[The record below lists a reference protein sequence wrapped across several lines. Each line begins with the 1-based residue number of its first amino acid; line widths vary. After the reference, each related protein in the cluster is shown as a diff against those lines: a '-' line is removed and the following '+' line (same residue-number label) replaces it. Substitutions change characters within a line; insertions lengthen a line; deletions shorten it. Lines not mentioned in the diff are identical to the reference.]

1 MYLLRDLLNTIP
13 FVILLAVCS
22 CTSPTPC
29 KCKLYSYYSENEKKC
44 NDLAIKLG
52 YRNYSEEQKNCII
65 DFKLFEDPRNGYINR
80 DLIVFKGDATLGE
93 PEYYWRE
100 IYIKTGE
107 VHSYESGKY
116 LLILDDA
123 QVEFPSRPIHEVKE
137 FIEGED
143 RINTYSYIYAGVDA
157 SYVFAYLDYSDEYIN
172 TFSTTDILNH
182 ETDEIISNSFG
193 ELLQERVILINGYQ
207 GRQIIHTMHA
217 ADMQIAVF
225 TRFYLVNNRKYTIS
239 VMTSPENIY
248 SEQVIYFINS
258 FQLKTDSQ
266 ENDSSSVVLNEPIG
280 IQDLWFEFKHDLGQ
294 FKVLF
299 PSEPD
304 EMVMRSPSG
313 RYTYVTYY
321 SEHEDKVFYLT
332 FHEYEQVVET
342 LNLIENHEALLEG
355 LLNENNARIIRV
367 NEAEHLEKP
376 AMDFLLESSDGYYLK
391 GRIILRKN
399 QLFVLYHM
407 YRTLNERDYELFIN
421 SLEYID
427 DTEV

>member
-1 MYLLRDLLNTIP
+1 M
-13 FVILLAVCS
+13 
-22 CTSPTPC
+22 
-29 KCKLYSYYSENEKKC
+29 
-44 NDLAIKLG
+44 
-52 YRNYSEEQKNCII
+52 
-65 DFKLFEDPRNGYINR
+65 
-80 DLIVFKGDATLGE
+80 
-93 PEYYWRE
+93 
-100 IYIKTGE
+100 
-107 VHSYESGKY
+107 
-116 LLILDDA
+116 
-123 QVEFPSRPIHEVKE
+123 
-137 FIEGED
+137 
-143 RINTYSYIYAGVDA
+143 
-157 SYVFAYLDYSDEYIN
+157 DYSDEYIN